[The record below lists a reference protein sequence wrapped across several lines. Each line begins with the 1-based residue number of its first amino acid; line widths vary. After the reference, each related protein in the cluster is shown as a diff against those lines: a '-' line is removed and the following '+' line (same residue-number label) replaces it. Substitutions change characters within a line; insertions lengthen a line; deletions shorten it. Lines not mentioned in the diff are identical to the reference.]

1 MRKMILLKLVTP
13 EPEPGN
19 LRLRFQLLN
28 ERVLGRGLEDDLRK
42 ENENMKD
49 EICPTSLKMNSDK
62 MMVLRKS
69 GVGQV

>member
-1 MRKMILLKLVTP
+1 MRKMILLKLVKP
-13 EPEPGN
+13 EPEPWN
-19 LRLRFQLLN
+19 LLLRFQLLN

-62 MMVLRKS
+62 MRIYRKI
-69 GVGQV
+69 GVRQL

>member
-19 LRLRFQLLN
+19 LRLRFQQLN
-28 ERVLGRGLEDDLRK
+28 ERVLGRGLEDDWRK

-49 EICPTSLKMNSDK
+49 EIGPTSLKMNSDK
-62 MMVLRKS
+62 MRIYRKIW
-69 GVGQV
+69 VGQV